1 MSKTNKKKL
10 AIPLV
15 LLVLAGGIAGT
26 GVVISSNDN
35 LSKPHAQNLSPEEI
49 KKEEEYKAAR
59 KTMQNVF
66 SILPQ
71 DSTQVVHT
79 NFFNAESPK
88 PLWDHMIKLSPATV
102 FKNNNAG
109 IPESMLKDIRSITY
123 ASFPGYIQQ
132 AEKKTPA
139 TAEPFASALVLT
151 ASRDKV
157 SDLSDQMHQ
166 KVEQNNS
173 NVVSFIPGQSEIGY
187 VVIFTNYAQD
197 TMMEVLLPYL
207 NDSMLELKD
216 EPQSFASTPYLDDF
230 DVRSKT
236 PSMYYSISGF
246 FDTLTP
252 FNYDSKD
259 TSSNAKIDNFMKDF
273 KKTGLGFE
281 NNEDVVWFGH
291 LKESSKEK
299 STWEGKIVSG
309 KVETDSVDIAKMNDI
324 YDDQIELVPLDGKT
338 EEELEEIRKKGGVA
352 FSHGTFLSGMSILS
366 EAVSIAKQD
375 QVSGV
380 VDFIANDLQEAKP
393 IDKKEKLTLK
403 YAPRLVIGMFT
414 GYDNLHQTDY
424 ITWRFNEENVT
435 LEIDNHINK

>member
-10 AIPLV
+10 AIPLI

-35 LSKPHAQNLSPEEI
+35 LSKPQARNLSPGEI

-88 PLWDHMIKLSPATV
+88 TLWDHMIKLSPATV
-102 FKNNNAG
+102 FKNNNAE
-109 IPESMLKDIRSITY
+109 IPESMLKDIHSITY
-123 ASFPGYIQQ
+123 ASFPGYVQQ
-132 AEKKTPA
+132 TEKKTPA
-139 TAEPFASALVLT
+139 PAEPFASALVLT
-151 ASRDKV
+151 ASKDKV
-157 SDLSDQMHQ
+157 SDLSDKMHT
-166 KVEQNNS
+166 KVEQNNAH
-173 NVVSFIPGQSEIGY
+173 VVSFIPGESKIGY

-197 TMMEVLLPYL
+197 TMIEVLRPYL
-207 NDSMLELKD
+207 NDSMLDLKD
-216 EPQSFASTPYLDDF
+216 EPQSFASTTYLDDF

-252 FNYDSKD
+252 FNYNSKD
-259 TSSNAKIDNFMKDF
+259 TSSNAKIDAFMKDF
-273 KKTGLGFE
+273 KATGLGFE
-281 NNEDVVWFGH
+281 NSEDVVWFGH
-291 LKESSKEK
+291 LKDSSKSK
-299 STWEGKIVSG
+299 SIWEGKIVSG
-309 KVETDSVDIAKMNDI
+309 KVQTDNVDITKMNDI
-324 YDDQIELVPLDGKT
+324 YDNQVELVPLDKKT
-338 EEELEEIRKKGGVA
+338 EEELEEIRKKGEVG
-352 FSHGTFLSGMSILS
+352 FGHGTFLSGMSILS
-366 EAVSIAKQD
+366 EAISIAKQD
-375 QVSGV
+375 EVSGAI
-380 VDFIANDLQEAKP
+380 DFVANDLQEAKSL
-393 IDKKEKLTLK
+393 DKDERLTVK
-403 YAPRLVIGMFT
+403 YAPRMVIGTFT

-424 ITWRFNEENVT
+424 ITWRFNEENVM